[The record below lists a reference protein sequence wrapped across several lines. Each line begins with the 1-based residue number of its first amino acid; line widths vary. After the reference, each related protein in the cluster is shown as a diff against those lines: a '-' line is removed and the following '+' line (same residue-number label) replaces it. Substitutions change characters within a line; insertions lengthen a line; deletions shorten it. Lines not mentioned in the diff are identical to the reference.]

1 VSMVERTRRE
11 LDWRENEPIG
21 DAVRRLTAMIDER
34 NAKKR
39 RLAGAETPAEIQDFP
54 WSPGKNAEER
64 SHKGSGRLDAPPQ
77 RPAATSGE
85 EDDGVRMGGGRA
97 AIIDTVSRSNGCA
110 RPDAPGSAAG
120 STDRADTRP
129 GGL

>member
-1 VSMVERTRRE
+1 MLGPIARKVLQDAKRAMEER
-11 LDWRENEPIG
+11 
-21 DAVRRLTAMIDER
+21 
-34 NAKKR
+34 K
-39 RLAGAETPAEIQDFP
+39 RLAGGHDRPAEIQDFP

-97 AIIDTVSRSNGCA
+97 DFSGGSFSFRNKDTARPTLDEALVCRSR
-110 RPDAPGSAAG
+110 RYPDAPEDS
-120 STDRADTRP
+120 
-129 GGL
+129 